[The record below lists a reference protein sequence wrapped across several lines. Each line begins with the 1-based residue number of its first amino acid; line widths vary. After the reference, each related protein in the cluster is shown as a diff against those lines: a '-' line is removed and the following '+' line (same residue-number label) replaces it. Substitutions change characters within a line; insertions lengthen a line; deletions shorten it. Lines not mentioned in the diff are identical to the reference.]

1 MTNESHPRL
10 VIAITG
16 AQVVGKTTLAA
27 ALKTE
32 LDRLGI
38 KPCMAHHN
46 LGVTAASKGVPLGGN
61 ANSNSILEFSRLHLK
76 RERQMAGGIHLLDR
90 CFIDVLAYGRQM
102 CADQHML
109 LDLVEELA
117 RASLAHIDLVVRIPI
132 IPCLAES
139 KSKNESSEFRF
150 KIENSIATILDVMPA
165 IRLDV
170 LSTTP
175 EDRVNEVL
183 NAVNR
188 HALLAGIPL

>member
-1 MTNESHPRL
+1 MTIESHPRL

-16 AQVVGKTTLAA
+16 AQGVGKTTLAA
-27 ALKTE
+27 ALKTK

-38 KPCMAHHN
+38 NPCWAHHN

-61 ANSNSILEFSRLHLK
+61 ANFNSILEFSRLHIK
-76 RERQMAGGIHLLDR
+76 RERQMAGGVHLLDR

-102 CADQHML
+102 CADQDIL

-117 RASLAHIDLVVRIPI
+117 CASLSHIDLVVRIPI

-165 IRLDV
+165 RRLDV
-170 LSTTP
+170 VSTTP